1 MKCPKTRPPLRSV
14 SGKELRPERTCDETL
29 YDIRADGVGSCPFH
43 GLVEIPVVDD
53 LTGKQQEI
61 MDDIVAKANG
71 KKKRKGKKAKKD
83 KRRG

>member
-14 SGKELRPERTCDETL
+14 SGKELRPERSCPDDL
-29 YDIRADGVGSCPFH
+29 YDIRPDGFASCPYH
-43 GLVEIPVVDD
+43 GLVEWGEDD

-61 MDDIVAKANG
+61 MDRIVAEANG